1 MMHVKYT
8 LNFYSAICQLYSIKV
23 GKKKIKKKILKDWL
37 KEMSQRVAQTSRRS
51 CALPGTLSLV
61 LEARLSQEK

>member
-1 MMHVKYT
+1 MMHIKYT
-8 LNFYSAICQLYSIKV
+8 LKLLQCYMPIILNKSGEKNF
-23 GKKKIKKKILKDWL
+23 KKILKDWL

-51 CALPGTLSLV
+51 RALPGTLSLV